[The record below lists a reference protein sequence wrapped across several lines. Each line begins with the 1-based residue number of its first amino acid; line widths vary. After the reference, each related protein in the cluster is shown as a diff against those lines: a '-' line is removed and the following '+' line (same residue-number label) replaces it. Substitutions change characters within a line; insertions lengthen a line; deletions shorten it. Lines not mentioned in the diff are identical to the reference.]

1 MPRQKTESKRSIEV
15 WLNSTLS
22 LILKIRRFF
31 DFLNSK
37 LLISTTN

>member
-1 MPRQKTESKRSIEV
+1 MPKQKTESKRSIEV

-31 DFLNSK
+31 DFLNS
-37 LLISTTN
+37 